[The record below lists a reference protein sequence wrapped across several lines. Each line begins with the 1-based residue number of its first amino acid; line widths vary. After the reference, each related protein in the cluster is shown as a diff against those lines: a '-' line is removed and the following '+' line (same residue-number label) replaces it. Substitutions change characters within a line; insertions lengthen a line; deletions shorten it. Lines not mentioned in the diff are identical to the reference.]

1 MPKKPSSADAQL
13 ILELYDL
20 RREAEM
26 RKARAW
32 FAGFWPE
39 KATDIVEVINGFGTP
54 ENAWYRQ
61 VLGYW
66 DMAALLVLHGT
77 LNEELFT
84 DSNGEMWF
92 VFAKLNP
99 FLKEAREKLQMPQML
114 AHIEKL
120 AKKSKTGRDRLATME
135 KRFAAR
141 RGASKS

>member
-13 ILELYDL
+13 IIQLYDL

-39 KATDIVEVINGFGTP
+39 KAADIVEVINGFGTQ

-99 FLKEAREKLQMPQML
+99 FLKEAREKLNMPQML
-114 AHIEKL
+114 
-120 AKKSKTGRDRLATME
+120 T
-135 KRFAAR
+135 
-141 RGASKS
+141 